1 LVGRQVINDRFNFI
15 STAKNQPKNKKNLRG
30 VFVTGTDT
38 GIGKTTIACGLAW
51 ILRKKG
57 INVGIMKPFATG
69 DKLYSRKFKSKD
81 TAMLAEAA
89 NICDADNLLNP
100 SFFPIAAS
108 PLMASDILKASIR
121 KDEVLNSFDT
131 LQTKYDFTIVE
142 GIGGIMVP
150 ITRNQ
155 MLGHFAKMMG
165 LPLIIVSQSRVGSIN
180 HILLTI
186 KAAKDFGL
194 ELYGIIFNKMPKNA
208 SLVEKKT
215 PEYVHHL
222 TNIPIISIIPDVA
235 ENRYKAVGSC
245 LYKSIY
251 VNNLCTNH

>member
-1 LVGRQVINDRFNFI
+1 MTDLFFLI
-15 STAKNQPKNKKNLRG
+15 TAKNQPKNKSVRG

-38 GIGKTTIACGLAW
+38 AIGKTTISCGLAW
-51 ILRKKG
+51 MLRKRG

-89 NICDADNLLNP
+89 NIGDSDKLLNP

-108 PLMASDILKASIR
+108 PLMASNILKTSI
-121 KDEVLNSFDT
+121 KQNEVLNSFNF
-131 LQTKYDFTIVE
+131 LQAKYDFIIVE

-150 ITRNQ
+150 ITRNV

-194 ELYGIIFNKMPKNA
+194 EIFGIIINKMPKNA
-208 SLVEKKT
+208 NLVEKKT
-215 PEYVHHL
+215 PEYIHRL
-222 TNIPIISIIPDVA
+222 TNIPIISIIPNMTGN
-235 ENRYKAVGSC
+235 EYKSVGSY
-245 LYKSIY
+245 LFKSNYI
-251 VNNLCTNH
+251 NNFTAKY

>member
-1 LVGRQVINDRFNFI
+1 
-15 STAKNQPKNKKNLRG
+15 
-30 VFVTGTDT
+30 
-38 GIGKTTIACGLAW
+38 
-51 ILRKKG
+51 
-57 INVGIMKPFATG
+57 MKPFATG
-69 DKLYSRKFKSKD
+69 DKLHSRKFKSKD

-89 NICDADNLLNP
+89 NICDSDKLLNP

-108 PLMASDILKASIR
+108 PLMASNILKTNI
-121 KDEVLNSFDT
+121 KQDEVLNSFSI
-131 LQTKYDFTIVE
+131 LQAKYDFIIVE

-155 MLGHFAKMMG
+155 MLGHFAKLMG

-194 ELYGIIFNKMPKNA
+194 KIYGIIFNKMPKNA

-215 PEYVHHL
+215 PEYVHRL
-222 TNIPIISIIPDVA
+222 TNIPIISIIPYMK
-235 ENRYKAVGSC
+235 EYRYKSVGSY
-245 LYKSIY
+245 LFKSTYI
-251 VNNLCTNH
+251 NNLKAK